1 MDSEVANIS
10 SGKKNKD
17 DMNKLLE
24 EQDKDAENNETM
36 EEIDDGE
43 EKQDDE
49 HQEKHVS
56 CKLDF

>member
-17 DMNKLLE
+17 DMNRLLE
-24 EQDKDAENNETM
+24 EQDKDAENDEAV

-49 HQEKHVS
+49 NQEKHVS
-56 CKLDF
+56 CKFYI